1 MISVGLDNIV
11 IQQVPRIAARVHLE
25 HSQSQAVSCVHLVK
39 QDLIVIRAV
48 LGVAQNV
55 VRVGTRI
62 QQAPPHVNNVT

>member
-1 MISVGLDNIV
+1 VISVGLDNTV
-11 IQQVPRIAARVHLE
+11 IQQVRRIAARVRLV

-48 LGVAQNV
+48 LGLAQIVA
-55 VRVGTRI
+55 RVGTRI